1 MTCDEGRPC
10 QRCVRRNLADT
21 CEDAPRKKKKYLAD
35 MHGEGF
41 GQQAIGTVDNLARS
55 DNQDNIYSDNKGI
68 GVELN
73 LNYQHSAVESPM
85 NKKVNFSSDNAPYSG
100 QFENYFP
107 QSEGFD
113 NVASVPSPKIPV
125 ESQVPVDAITPFPIN
140 GTNFLSSAADLE
152 YSTLS
157 NIVQSNIFQGQ
168 KSPTDSKIATR
179 TDDSD
184 SISPVFSNSGEYDR
198 HAPNNPKSHS
208 FENRTTFANSS
219 TSPSTNEF
227 SIPAMDES
235 KRGYTDGAFPRNTL
249 PRPKCDESINQYCL
263 GPTASNGYFTFP
275 DVLASTEALKNTD
288 PAKYQELNRTLIMS
302 LSIGTHAGGGDYQN
316 TRENKDS
323 ELTFKEPEEI
333 YEKVKKPFS
342 YTPGYHSLI
351 AYLRRR
357 FSRPMLV
364 KMVESMASY
373 RPSFIACTN
382 SLKEHDLIFMEQC
395 FQRTLLTYDNLIR
408 VTGTPTIVWRRT
420 GEIAYVGNEF
430 CILTGWKTEELLLPE
445 KKFIVELL
453 DDKSV
458 LEYFQLFLKI
468 AFGDFLGATMA
479 TCTLLTPRAGVK
491 IKATCTW
498 TLKRDVFGIPMMI
511 IGSFLP
517 VV

>member
-21 CEDAPRKKKKYLAD
+21 CEDAPRKKKKYLA
-35 MHGEGF
+35 GIPSEGF
-41 GQQAIGTVDNLARS
+41 GQQAIGTVDNMARTE
-55 DNQDNIYSDNKGI
+55 NRNNIYPDNKGI
-68 GVELN
+68 GAEPN
-73 LNYQHSAVESPM
+73 MNFQSSAVENPM

-107 QSEGFD
+107 QSEEFH
-113 NVASVPSPKIPV
+113 NVASVASPKVSV
-125 ESQVPVDAITPFPIN
+125 ESQVPVDAIAPFPIN

-157 NIVQSNIFQGQ
+157 NIVQSNVFQER
-168 KSPTDSKIATR
+168 KSPTDSNIAR
-179 TDDSD
+179 QTDDSD
-184 SISPVFSNSGEYDR
+184 SISPVFSNSGEFDR
-198 HAPNNPKSHS
+198 HAPNNPNLHT
-208 FENRTTFANSS
+208 FENPAYFGHTS
-219 TSPSTNEF
+219 TSPSTNDF
-227 SIPAMDES
+227 SIPDVGES
-235 KRGYTDGAFPRNTL
+235 KRGYDDGVFPRNAL
-249 PRPKCDESINQYCL
+249 PRPKCDESINQYSL
-263 GPTASNGYFTFP
+263 GPTSNMYFTFP
-275 DVLASTEALKNTD
+275 DVITSTEALKNTD
-288 PAKYQELNRTLIMS
+288 PAKYQALNGNLTMS
-302 LSIGTHAGGGDYQN
+302 LSIGTHTDGDDYQSA
-316 TRENKDS
+316 RENKDS
-323 ELTFKEPEEI
+323 ELNFKEPEEI

-357 FSRPMLV
+357 FSRNMLV

-408 VTGTPTIVWRRT
+408 VSGTPTIVWRRT

-430 CILTGWKTEELLLPE
+430 CILTGWKKEELLLPE

-453 DDKSV
+453 DDNSV

-479 TCTLLTPRAGVK
+479 ACTLLTPRAGVK

-517 VV
+517 VI